1 MAVKAPTPTIP
12 TNGAGAAESASSGAI
27 PFDGLLAL
35 LRERLQT
42 GALAET
48 VYGPSRTVGDRT
60 IIPVA
65 RVAYGFGLGGGA
77 SPTSAGAGAGSGGG
91 GGAGVKATPVAVVEI
106 SPGGTR
112 IIPIVDVG
120 QIVTRAFVFAGC
132 MALAGML
139 LGRRPASAGAGMA
152 GARRRGWFRFAR
164 R

>member
-1 MAVKAPTPTIP
+1 MAAKAPTPTIP
-12 TNGAGAAESASSGAI
+12 TNGAGASESASSAAI

-77 SPTSAGAGAGSGGG
+77 SPTSAGAGSGGG

-112 IIPIVDVG
+112 IIPVVDVG
-120 QIVTRAFVFAGC
+120 QIVMRAFVFAGC

-152 GARRRGWFRFAR
+152 GVRRRDWFRFAR